1 VRKLR
6 ILLSVLAAALCAYA
20 QNAPQ
25 HLDLRQAEQIALR
38 NNPRI
43 GSAAFTAQAAGQVPA
58 ELRSAYMPQV
68 FGSVTGAGASDGT
81 RIAAGGLNNPVI
93 YDRLASG
100 VTVSQMITDFGRTSN
115 LVASARLNAQARQQ
129 NTETTRAGT
138 ILQVDR
144 AYFDLLRSENVFRV
158 AQETVKARQLV
169 VDQVTALA
177 QSKLKSTLDVSFAN
191 VNLSEAKLLL
201 ASAENGVKAAQA
213 TLSTA
218 MGYPDEHSFTLA
230 DEPMPSPVLDAPG
243 ALVQTALRSRPELA
257 DLRLQQGAEQRYAK
271 AEHALWFPTISTVA
285 SAGYIPGRQ
294 PDQLLQNHY
303 GAVGLNVNIPV
314 LNGGLFSA
322 RHTEAELRAQ
332 AAGKDVQDL
341 ENRIARD
348 VRVAYLNAL
357 TAYQRVGLTAQ
368 MLDQARLA
376 LDLAN
381 SRYQIGLGSIVE
393 LSQAQL
399 NATSA
404 EIASVSAKY
413 DYQTQRALLDYET
426 GTNR

>member
-1 VRKLR
+1 MRNPPRLA
-6 ILLSVLAAALCAYA
+6 LLLAAALFSRA

-25 HLDLRQAEQIALR
+25 SLNLRQAEQIALH
-38 NNPRI
+38 NHPRI
-43 GSAAFTAQAAGQVPA
+43 ASAALTAQAAAQVTA
-58 ELRSAYMPQV
+58 EVRSAYMPQV
-68 FGSVTGAGASDGT
+68 FGNFTGAGASDGS
-81 RIAAGGLNNPVI
+81 RIAAGALNNPVI
-93 YDRLASG
+93 YDRLATG
-100 VTVSQMITDFGRTSN
+100 FAVSQLLTDFGRTSN
-115 LVASARLNAQARQQ
+115 LVSSANLRAQSRQQ
-129 NTETTRAGT
+129 NTEATRGET
-138 ILQVDR
+138 ILTVDR
-144 AYFDLLRSENVFRV
+144 AYFAVMRAENVLRV

-201 ASAENGVKAAQA
+201 ASAENDVKAAA
-213 TLSTA
+213 AALSTA
-218 MGYPDEHSFTLA
+218 LGYPDERAFTLA
-230 DEPMPSPVLDAPG
+230 EEPMPGAILDPPES
-243 ALVQTALRSRPELA
+243 LVREAFRSRPELA
-257 DLRLQQGAEQRYAK
+257 AARLEEGSAQRFAK
-271 AEHALWFPTISTVA
+271 AERALAFPTVSTVA
-285 SAGYIPGRQ
+285 AVGYIPSRQ
-294 PDQLLQNHY
+294 ADQLVQNHY
-303 GAVGLNVNIPV
+303 GAVGLNVSIPV
-314 LNGGLFSA
+314 LNGGLLSA
-322 RHTEAELRAQ
+322 RRTEADLRAL
-332 AAGKDVQDL
+332 AAGQDIKDL

-348 VRVAYLNAL
+348 VRVAYLNAV

-368 MLDQARLA
+368 LLDQARLA
-376 LDLAN
+376 LDLSQ